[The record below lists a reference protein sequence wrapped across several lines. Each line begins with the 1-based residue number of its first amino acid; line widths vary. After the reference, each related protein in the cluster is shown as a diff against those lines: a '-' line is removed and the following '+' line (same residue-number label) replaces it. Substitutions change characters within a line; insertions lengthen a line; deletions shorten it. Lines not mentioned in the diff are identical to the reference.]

1 MPAAADGLSADMA
14 HKAHIKA
21 LNRDY
26 ILEPRLGIDFQAI
39 EEHRFAQPYRSCT
52 ANDAILRDLFI
63 CADYRTIGGVSGP
76 LVIVEYVKVFLR
88 SIHLKKDDCTSC
100 QSCQREKR
108 SDGCFPQLQLVEQAA
123 GCV

>member
-26 ILEPRLGIDFQAI
+26 ILEPRLGNHLQAI
-39 EEHRFAQPYRSCT
+39 QEQRFAQCHPSCT
-52 ANDAILRDLFI
+52 VNDIIMRDFFVS
-63 CADYRTIGGVSGP
+63 ADYRTIGGVSGP

-88 SIHLKKDDCTSC
+88 SIHLEDDDCTSC
-100 QSCQREKR
+100 IPSQRQ
-108 SDGCFPQLQLVEQAA
+108 PL
-123 GCV
+123 